1 MHAWR
6 RTCRLSLLTMRTA
19 YPAPPASTPGFVAKE
34 NFVAPHDDD
43 PDEEVLAA
51 YRRAKQEVAEKKRAE

>member
-1 MHAWR
+1 
-6 RTCRLSLLTMRTA
+6 MRTA